1 MISIPGFT
9 PARFDRFSR
18 LRTLIG
24 IGLVALSLLLTP
36 APAFAQTTK
45 DPAAAPTYV
54 DDGALDDLFMAL
66 ASATSQTEASAIA
79 DQIWLVWLSPE
90 PPELAARMSMVNQAR
105 RVGDVSEAI
114 RLLTQITLKFPS
126 YAEAWNQRAT
136 LYFFLGNFTASL
148 ADVEQVLRREPRH
161 FGALSGQ
168 ANMYLQMGEKALA
181 LKAILAALRFH
192 PYLSE
197 RALFEELLEPPT
209 RI

>member
-18 LRTLIG
+18 LIAVTQIV
-24 IGLVALSLLLTP
+24 LVAIALLMVP
-36 APAFAQTTK
+36 APAFAQT
-45 DPAAAPTYV
+45 APKPGIGPSYV
-54 DDGALDDLFMAL
+54 DDAALDVLFMEL
-66 ASATSQTEASAIA
+66 ASATSQTQASAIA
-79 DQIWLVWLSPE
+79 DQIWLVWLNPG
-90 PPELAARMSMVNQAR
+90 PPELAARMNMVNQAR
-105 RVGDVSEAI
+105 RMGDVSEAI
-114 RLLTQITLKFPS
+114 RLLTQITVKFPS

-148 ADVEQVLRREPRH
+148 ADVEQVLTREPRH
-161 FGALSGQ
+161 FGALAGQ

-197 RALFEELLEPPT
+197 RALFEELIEPPI